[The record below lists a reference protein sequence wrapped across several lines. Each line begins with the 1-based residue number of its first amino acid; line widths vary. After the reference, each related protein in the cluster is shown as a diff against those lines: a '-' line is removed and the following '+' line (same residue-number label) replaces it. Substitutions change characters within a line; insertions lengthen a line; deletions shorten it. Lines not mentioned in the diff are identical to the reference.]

1 MEVEKV
7 ERKND
12 DHDDYDDDHDDY
24 DDGDGDVRRWT
35 VMDEDDVCMNLNL
48 LRGVACSVGTRG
60 LEIIL
65 ASPTVHVPVASMEK
79 AEGDMRTW
87 IEMGDK

>member
-1 MEVEKV
+1 M
-7 ERKND
+7 
-12 DHDDYDDDHDDY
+12 Y
-24 DDGDGDVRRWT
+24 
-35 VMDEDDVCMNLNL
+35 VCMNLNL

-87 IEMGDK
+87 VINELRGSLVSLGCCKFTKVCPLYRQLLRLDSQPSKPRILARQ